1 MLLSTVAETRRQQ
14 TEAPIPGYRGYIPR
28 VRTTEIGLGS
38 RYHEMTKNGL
48 DNFYRARYDREQ
60 LYGPLPDTFGAQRHV
75 PPAARIKR
83 FVVTATVFVPFVL

>member
-1 MLLSTVAETRRQQ
+1 
-14 TEAPIPGYRGYIPR
+14 
-28 VRTTEIGLGS
+28 
-38 RYHEMTKNGL
+38 MTKNGL